1 MQDTSPG
8 LPVSQREQG
17 SKGWRSSES
26 ARLPPMWPGFKS
38 RRRRHMWVEFV
49 VGFLLC
55 SERFFSGPVWK
66 TRFNLYAVN
75 FPKCATEG
83 SFPSALLIPAGY
95 IAHAQYN
102 VQLSVTSPFLPSWTL
117 IGSLSNG
124 DSDVKCWQISLELN
138 SKGLYQISG
147 KEKENCCFVFP
158 SLTKRE
164 IRHFHVVVGQWG
176 QRNIQKSVMHVHVM
190 QVDIL
195 LI

>member
-1 MQDTSPG
+1 MRALASHQCG
-8 LPVSQREQG
+8 QG
-17 SKGWRSSES
+17 SNPGVDAICGLSLLLVFSFAPRGFSPAQSEKRDS
-26 ARLPPMWPGFKS
+26 ICMQLIFPNVPRKVASLQPYWS
-38 RRRRHMWVEFV
+38 RR
-49 VGFLLC
+49 
-55 SERFFSGPVWK
+55 
-66 TRFNLYAVN
+66 
-75 FPKCATEG
+75 ATL
-83 SFPSALLIPAGY
+83 P
-95 IAHAQYN
+95 HAQYN
-102 VQLSVTSPFLPSWTL
+102 VQLFCHFSPFLPSWTL
-117 IGSLSNG
+117 IGSLSND

>member
-17 SKGWRSSES
+17 SKGWRSGES
-26 ARLPPMWPGFKS
+26 ARLPPMWPGFNAICGLS
-38 RRRRHMWVEFV
+38 LLLVLSFAPR
-49 VGFLLC
+49 GFSPAR
-55 SERFFSGPVWK
+55 SEKPDSICIS
-66 TRFNLYAVN
+66 VN

-102 VQLSVTSPFLPSWTL
+102 VQLPVTSPFLPSWTL
-117 IGSLSNG
+117 IGNLSNG

-147 KEKENCCFVFP
+147 KEKENCCCVP
-158 SLTKRE
+158 VLDKT
-164 IRHFHVVVGQWG
+164 W
-176 QRNIQKSVMHVHVM
+176 N
-190 QVDIL
+190 
-195 LI
+195 